1 MVNRSDSVVKS
12 CELTNEVCLNTDVKG
27 DYSHREIID
36 FADDMLNWVY
46 TNYNPIPYRDVGE
59 FEVWFNQLENKY
71 WSPFGAFVIF
81 QNAISNGR
89 VVFQATSKAMSEAIT
104 EKEAKGYVKLSN
116 PVTLDLAAKRIIF
129 N

>member
-12 CELTNEVCLNTDVKG
+12 CELTYGDCLNSDLKG

-36 FADDMLNWVY
+36 VADDMLNWVY
-46 TNYNPIPYRDVGE
+46 TNYNPIPYRNVGE
-59 FEVWFNQLENKY
+59 FEVWFNQSENKY

-89 VVFQATSKAMSEAIT
+89 AVFQSTKKPMGEAIL
-104 EKEAKGYVKLSN
+104 EKEAKGYVKQPN
-116 PVTLDLAAKRIIF
+116 HATLDMIAKRIEF